1 VLPRETFDLVVRHA
15 PLVSFDLLVRD
26 AQRRLLVGRRVNRPA
41 QGAWFVPGGRI
52 EKDERLAAA
61 FRRITRAELGVE
73 IELAASRFV
82 GYFEHHYPDNRSGV
96 PGFGTHYIVLA
107 HEITDR
113 DFGSLPNEQHA
124 AYRWLSDAEA
134 LADPEVHENTKA
146 YCRHGGSTA
155 VVSTGR

>member
-1 VLPRETFDLVVRHA
+1 MLPRETFDLVVRHA

-26 AQRRLLVGRRVNRPA
+26 AQGRLLVGRRTNRPA
-41 QGAWFVPGGRI
+41 RDTWFVPGGRI

-73 IELAASRFV
+73 VELEAARFV
-82 GYFEHHYPDNRSGV
+82 GYFEHHYPDNRAGL
-96 PGFGTHYIVLA
+96 PGFGTHYVVLA
-107 HEITDR
+107 HEIAGRT
-113 DFGSLPNEQHA
+113 FASLPNDQHT

-146 YCRHGGSTA
+146 YFRRGGPTA
-155 VVSTGR
+155 VVSKGR

>member
-1 VLPRETFDLVVRHA
+1 MLPRETFDLVVRHT

-26 AQRRLLVGRRVNRPA
+26 AQGRLLVGRRVNRPA

-73 IELAASRFV
+73 IELATTRFV

-96 PGFGTHYIVLA
+96 HGFGTHYVVLA
-107 HEITDR
+107 HEIA
-113 DFGSLPNEQHA
+113 GHSLESLPTDQHA
-124 AYRWLSDAEA
+124 AYRWVSDAEA
-134 LADPEVHENTKA
+134 LADPDVHENTKA
-146 YCRHGGSTA
+146 YCKHGGSTA
-155 VVSTGR
+155 VVSKGR

>member
-1 VLPRETFDLVVRHA
+1 MLPRETFDLVVRHA

-52 EKDERLAAA
+52 QKDERLADA

-73 IELAASRFV
+73 IELAATRFV

-96 PGFGTHYIVLA
+96 PGFGTHYVVLA
-107 HEITDR
+107 HEIA
-113 DFGSLPNEQHA
+113 GHSLESLPTDQHA
-124 AYRWLSDAEA
+124 AYRWVRTQKRSPIRTCTKIRRHTASGAEH
-134 LADPEVHENTKA
+134 L
-146 YCRHGGSTA
+146 
-155 VVSTGR
+155 GR